1 MQLLADLYW
10 GVSVNSA
17 TRRPG
22 RPGGGRQVYNCQSG
36 APGPRGT
43 GAVGWLSEHEH
54 MVDVSDDRPRRDLY
68 DVVND
73 SDLGPAIKR
82 RCGGGWQKT
91 RRSRRRS
98 TSERSNVMSFLDG
111 LAAP

>member
-22 RPGGGRQVYNCQSG
+22 RPGGRRQVYNCQSG

-43 GAVGWLSEHEH
+43 GGVGWLSEHEH
-54 MVDVSDDRPRRDLY
+54 MVDVCQMIGDAAIYTTSLMIATWARRLNDAAGEGGRRH
-68 DVVND
+68 DVAA
-73 SDLGPAIKR
+73 G
-82 RCGGGWQKT
+82 
-91 RRSRRRS
+91 
-98 TSERSNVMSFLDG
+98 
-111 LAAP
+111 AAPQSARM